1 MYHKAFLSMKVNNA
15 SYLKECLN
23 FSVSVNGKQCHITLI
38 YRSPS
43 QSSEEFQTFSTNFEL
58 LLDNI
63 ANRNPFVSIITK
75 NLCSSNKITYEGKKA

>member
-1 MYHKAFLSMKVNNA
+1 MYHKAFLSMKVDNA

-43 QSSEEFQTFSTNFEL
+43 QSSERVS
-58 LLDNI
+58 NI
-63 ANRNPFVSIITK
+63 LHKF
-75 NLCSSNKITYEGKKA
+75 